1 MNSPVTKIYKFV
13 LGTTSRFNDSKLR
26 ILSMCWAFCQLQ
38 DGSPVMWATVWPEST
53 KRKYV
58 ILCKMTGDDI
68 VGATSFLGTVQ
79 LKNGIVL
86 HYFGGGPGL

>member
-13 LGTTSRFNDSKLR
+13 LGTHEQIQRFEAPHIVDVLG
-26 ILSMCWAFCQLQ
+26 IQLQ